1 MNSQILR
8 DAALALLLGFAGL
21 GTIAAEEHA
30 DEALRH
36 AEQAAQ
42 STGDSAAIR
51 EHANEA
57 LKHMEAAKAANQAN
71 PKALK
76 HLQHGETDLNDAVSH
91 ARHFN
96 SQSAADEASDASRHL
111 QQVQKPAVA
120 TPNR

>member
-1 MNSQILR
+1 MKTRILR
-8 DAALALLLGFAGL
+8 DGALALLLGFARMGQ
-21 GTIAAEEHA
+21 GTAEEHA

-57 LKHMEAAKAANQAN
+57 LKHMEAAKAANQDN
-71 PKALK
+71 PRALK

-96 SQSAADEASDASRHL
+96 SQSAADEAGDASRHL
-111 QQVQKPAVA
+111 QQVQKPAA
-120 TPNR
+120 ASHDR